1 MDQPSF
7 EARIRT
13 LKTKRPIRLVYLP
26 NKIKCFN
33 GHFYDNGTKD
43 CGSIEWKNDEGKWEH
58 LITVPR
64 GKIFKYKH
72 EDYRC
77 QDYGAQHYS
86 LDVVY
91 RTLIARRLVEKDT
104 AYNHLFR

>member
-1 MDQPSF
+1 MDQSSF

-26 NKIKCFN
+26 NKLKYID

-43 CGSIEWKNDEGKWEH
+43 CGSIEWRNDEGRWEH

-64 GKIFKYKH
+64 GNIYHFKH
-72 EDYRC
+72 ESYRC
-77 QDYGAQHYS
+77 QDYDSVHNS

-91 RTLIARRLVEKDT
+91 RRLVARRLVEKDT
-104 AYNHLFR
+104 AYNSLMR